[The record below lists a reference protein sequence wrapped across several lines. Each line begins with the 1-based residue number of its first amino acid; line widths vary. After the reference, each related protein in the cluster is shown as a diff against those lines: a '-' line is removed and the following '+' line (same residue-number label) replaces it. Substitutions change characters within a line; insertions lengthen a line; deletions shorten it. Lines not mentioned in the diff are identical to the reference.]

1 MRRKKLSLTK
11 KITLC
16 ALVALLLCTIP
27 TILSLTQTND
37 LVRGAIVTV
46 SSPLTKLFSSAGK
59 TTATALASKSDYES
73 LLDQLADAK
82 QEIGALKE
90 QLAALEQLKKE
101 NEQLRDYLGLK
112 EDQTQ
117 LTLCQAAIIYNNDPT
132 GRTVTL
138 NRGSR
143 DGITV
148 GMPVLSASGLYGTVS
163 EVSLGT
169 CKVTT
174 LKDENVFVGATV
186 KRSGINGTLCG
197 LQSGQTYAKLQYL
210 DTNVDYQTAL
220 SVGDIVTT
228 NGFGFFYNQTLNNYY
243 EHEGLDFSAE
253 VGASVIAVE
262 DGVVESVFV
271 SDVLSGT
278 EIIVDHGNGL
288 KTLYRFVTQVD
299 GLKAGDSVTKG
310 QTIATVS
317 EPSGSEYKDGAH
329 LHFEVIENGANIDP
343 VTYLSLEE
351 K

>member
-1 MRRKKLSLTK
+1 MKERRSVKLTK
-11 KITLC
+11 EKRMMIVSLAC
-16 ALVALLLCTIP
+16 VAVGIALL
-27 TILSLTQTND
+27 
-37 LVRGAIVTV
+37 GTV
-46 SSPLTKLFSSAGK
+46 IGVSVSDKGGEQLENPPSSEEVGGGSNEDQVVGGGNTDNQEDENQ
-59 TTATALASKSDYES
+59 TATTPE
-73 LLDQLADAK
+73 
-82 QEIGALKE
+82 GF
-90 QLAALEQLKKE
+90 
-101 NEQLRDYLGLK
+101 
-112 EDQTQ
+112 
-117 LTLCQAAIIYNNDPT
+117 
-132 GRTVTL
+132 
-138 NRGSR
+138 
-143 DGITV
+143 
-148 GMPVLSASGLYGTVS
+148 VLPIEKA
-163 EVSLGT
+163 
-169 CKVTT
+169 
-174 LKDENVFVGATV
+174 
-186 KRSGINGTLCG
+186 
-197 LQSGQTYAKLQYL
+197 
-210 DTNVDYQTAL
+210 
-220 SVGDIVTT
+220 VTT